1 MRCLDHSDECAGP
14 VEMHTVG
21 DRLKAFPRCDHH
33 YLSRLRRYDES
44 LERYATSDV
53 APPGFDPT
61 AIGERWDEDD

>member
-1 MRCLDHSDECAGP
+1 
-14 VEMHTVG
+14 MHTVG

-44 LERYATSDV
+44 LERFATSDV

-61 AIGERWDEDD
+61 AIGERWDEDY